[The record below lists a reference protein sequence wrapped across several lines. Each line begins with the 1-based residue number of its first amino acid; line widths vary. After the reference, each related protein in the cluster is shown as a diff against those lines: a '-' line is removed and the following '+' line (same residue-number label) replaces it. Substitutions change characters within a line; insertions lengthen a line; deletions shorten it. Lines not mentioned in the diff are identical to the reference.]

1 MKKSKK
7 INFFITAAFLAGTV
21 YYAPSF
27 ANAESSADNYHLYCV
42 QCHGT
47 QKSGGGINAGSL
59 SVQPRNHAS
68 AVDMGK
74 LSDENIALAIKK
86 GGAAVS
92 KSTFMPPWGG
102 ILTDDEIKDMVKY
115 LRDACKCTYVPSA
128 Q

>member
-1 MKKSKK
+1 MKRTKK
-7 INFFITAAFLAGTV
+7 ITFFITAAFLIGTA
-21 YYAPSF
+21 YHAPS
-27 ANAESSADNYHLYCV
+27 ARAESAADNYKLYCT

-47 QKSGGGINAGSL
+47 QKSGGGINASSL

-74 LSDENIALAIKK
+74 LSDDNIFLAIKK
-86 GGAAVS
+86 GGVAVS

-115 LRDACKCTYVPSA
+115 LRDACKCAYAPPA
-128 Q
+128 K